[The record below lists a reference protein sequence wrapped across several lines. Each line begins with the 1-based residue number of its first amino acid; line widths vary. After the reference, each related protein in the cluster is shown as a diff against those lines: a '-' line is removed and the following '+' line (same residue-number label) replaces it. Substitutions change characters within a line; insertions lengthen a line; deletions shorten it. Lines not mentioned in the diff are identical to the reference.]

1 MNVGLL
7 LDVMTVEVTESGCCL
22 FILTNVYGSVLLR
35 QLLLYRRFDPCL
47 RMFCYHECITVQPE
61 CRMIYT
67 PGFEFAV
74 SANIV

>member
-47 RMFCYHECITVQPE
+47 RMFVIMNVLLCSLNA
-61 CRMIYT
+61 
-67 PGFEFAV
+67 G
-74 SANIV
+74 